1 MTIFEKKR
9 IIQGAIDRIWS
20 SEDPEQ
26 IEFRNKLFPKGK
38 PGVLKFVIRLRGEV
52 MLRVLHRKVC
62 KLLLFLLFFEKPS
75 SHQDKE
81 L

>member
-1 MTIFEKKR
+1 MTVFEKKR
-9 IIQGAIDRIWS
+9 IIQGAIDRVWS

-38 PGVLKFVIRLRGEV
+38 PGVLKFVLRLRGEV

>member
-1 MTIFEKKR
+1 MTVFEKKR

-38 PGVLKFVIRLRGEV
+38 PGVLKFVLRLRGEV

-75 SHQDKE
+75 SHQDNE

>member
-20 SEDPEQ
+20 REDPEQ

>member
-1 MTIFEKKR
+1 MTIYEKKR
-9 IIQGAIDRIWS
+9 IIQGAIDRVWN

-26 IEFRNKLFPKGK
+26 IEYRNKLFPKGK
-38 PGVLKFVIRLRGEV
+38 PGILKFVMRLRWNA
-52 MLRVLHRKVC
+52 MLGALHRKIC

-75 SHQDKE
+75 PDQEDH

>member
-9 IIQGAIDRIWS
+9 IIKCAIDRIWS

-26 IEFRNKLFPKGK
+26 IEFRNKMFPKGK
-38 PGVLKFVIRLRGEV
+38 PVVLKFVLRLRGEV
-52 MLRVLHRKVC
+52 MLSVLHRKFC

-75 SHQDKE
+75 SHLDKE

>member
-1 MTIFEKKR
+1 MTVFEKKR
-9 IIQGAIDRIWS
+9 IIQGAIDRVWS

-38 PGVLKFVIRLRGEV
+38 PGVLKFVLRLRGEV
-52 MLRVLHRKVC
+52 ILRVLHRKVC